1 MKKIKILHTEYGSYN
16 DDVIQFLIRRLK
28 EKKNGLLLDPM
39 AGTAPLI
46 PFIENNGYR
55 AYFNDIM
62 PLHYFVNKAKTY
74 DIYYNYQKN
83 GKQWYQ
89 QELEKCMESLKN
101 KKSVISNEIIHNEV
115 LISLKEA
122 WKSIGEYEECQ
133 SILLRALLLLCIRP
147 FSSSILSKNSTW
159 IKKGGGI
166 SSKKDLSEIISE
178 SIGLYDNYYRNS
190 YKSDSITNKGKCIF
204 SKKDVLDF
212 TIQEKVDFI
221 FTSPWY
227 PNRLDPIA
235 LYRPETIFLSSL
247 GFNFPEYSQVSTP
260 RVREYTD
267 YEADYDFLTTNSRFA
282 YKILTRIKDISEKKD
297 SSYYIKY
304 FTRYFAILFRIIIKT
319 TEHLSS
325 NGKMYIILQDNM
337 HRGVLIEIHKI
348 LGELLKAYGWNS
360 HIAKKFER
368 HHLGLRNV
376 SREYAFVKPKH
387 FEKIMRV
394 TL

>member
-28 EKKNGLLLDPM
+28 ENKSGSLLDPM

-55 AYFNDIM
+55 AHFNDIM
-62 PLHYFVNKAKTY
+62 PLHYFINKAKTY
-74 DIYYNYQKN
+74 DIYDNYQEN
-83 GKQWYQ
+83 GKLWYQ
-89 QELEKCMESLKN
+89 KKLEKCLESLKN
-101 KKSVISNEIIHNEV
+101 KKSVISNEIIDKDV
-115 LISLKEA
+115 LEYLTYA
-122 WKSIGEYEECQ
+122 WKSIGECEERQ

-147 FSSSILSKNSTW
+147 LSSSIVSKNATW

-166 SSKKDLSEIISE
+166 SSKKDISDIISE
-178 SIGLYDNYYRNS
+178 SIGLYDNYYQKS
-190 YKSDSITNKGKCIF
+190 YKLNSMSNKGKCIF
-204 SKKDVLDF
+204 SQKDVLELP
-212 TIQEKVDFI
+212 IKEKVDLI

-260 RVREYTD
+260 RVKAYKEFETD
-267 YEADYDFLTTNSRFA
+267 YEFLTSNSKYG
-282 YKILTRIKDISEKKD
+282 YKVLTRIKDISEKKD

-304 FTRYFAILFRIIIKT
+304 FTRYFSILFKVMKKS
-319 TEHLSS
+319 TEHMSS
-325 NGKMYIILQDNM
+325 DGKMYIILQDNI
-337 HRGVLIEIHKI
+337 HRGVLIEIDKI
-348 LGELLKAYGWNS
+348 LRELLKAIGWNCT
-360 HIAKKFER
+360 IKKRFER

-387 FEKIMRV
+387 FEKIMLV
-394 TL
+394 TQ